1 MISSRLINAKSNGGG
16 SKGSR
21 SKDVMGR
28 SKQRRIGLGKCIYC
42 SVPDDLTDEHIL
54 PYALGGTLVLR
65 QASCKACATITG
77 SLEQR
82 LLRGHWWPYRK
93 KLGLQTRNPDASK
106 ELKRVKITKT
116 DGTII
121 DAEMPLES
129 FVAAM
134 VFKLEPPAIL
144 SGNEA
149 NGEPYAKDAF
159 LKLLGPMPTEAIV
172 DGKRYV
178 LAPRDNVEFPVNFHS
193 GDLTRFL
200 AKVAH
205 GYAIS
210 KEGLGAFDEFY
221 LPEFILGRTDGI
233 QTYVGGY
240 ESPIITQTL
249 PGGGYNRMMVR
260 TRGDLLSVC
269 IQLFIDEGD
278 PPPIYEIVVGKRSMV

>member
-1 MISSRLINAKSNGGG
+1 MGQAKRRSSGVG
-16 SKGSR
+16 
-21 SKDVMGR
+21 
-28 SKQRRIGLGKCIYC
+28 QCIYC
-42 SVPDDLTDEHIL
+42 GSQSDLTDEHVL
-54 PYALGGTLVLR
+54 PYALGGCLILPKS
-65 QASCKACATITG
+65 SCKSCAAITG
-77 SLEQR
+77 KLEQK

-106 ELKRVKITKT
+106 ELKRVTITKT
-116 DGTII
+116 DGTVIN
-121 DAEMPLES
+121 AQMPLES

-134 VFKLEPPAIL
+134 VFKLDPPAIL
-144 SGNEA
+144 LGNEVD
-149 NGEPYAKDAF
+149 GEPCAKDAF
-159 LKLLGPMPTEAIV
+159 FKQLGPMPTDAIV

-178 LAPRDNVEFPVNFHS
+178 LAPRDKVEFPVNFHS

-210 KEGLGAFDEFY
+210 KEGLNSFGEFY

-260 TRGDLLSVC
+260 TRDDLITVC
-269 IQLFIDEGD
+269 IQLFIDEGN
-278 PPPIYEIVVGKRSMV
+278 PPPIYEIVVGKRSMA

>member
-1 MISSRLINAKSNGGG
+1 MGQ
-16 SKGSR
+16 SKRRR
-21 SKDVMGR
+21 S
-28 SKQRRIGLGKCIYC
+28 GLGQCIYC
-42 SVPDDLTDEHIL
+42 GSTDDLTDEHVL
-54 PYALGGTLVLR
+54 PYALGGQLVLN
-65 QASCKACATITG
+65 QASCKTCATITG
-77 SLEQR
+77 KLEQK

-134 VFKLEPPAIL
+134 VFKLAPPAIL

-149 NGEPYAKDAF
+149 SGEPYAKDAF
-159 LKLLGPMPTEAIV
+159 FKLLGAMPKEAMV
-172 DGKRYV
+172 DGKRYL
-178 LAPRDNVEFPVNFHS
+178 LAPHDKIKFPVHFDS
-193 GDLTRFL
+193 GELTRFL

-205 GYAIS
+205 GFAIS
-210 KEGLGAFDEFY
+210 KEGLSAFSEFY
-221 LPEFILGRTDGI
+221 LPEFILGKTDGI

-240 ESPIITQTL
+240 ESPIITATL
-249 PGGGYNRMMVR
+249 PGGGYNRMMIR
-260 TRGDLLSVC
+260 TRGNLISVC

-278 PPPIYEIVVGKRSMV
+278 PPPIYEIVVGKKSMQS